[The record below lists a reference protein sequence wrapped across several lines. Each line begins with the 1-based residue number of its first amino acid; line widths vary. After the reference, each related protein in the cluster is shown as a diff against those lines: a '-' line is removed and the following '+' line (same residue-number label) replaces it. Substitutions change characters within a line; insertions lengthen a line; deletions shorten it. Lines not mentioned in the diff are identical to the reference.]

1 MFRLVDGEINM
12 FRQVDIGRWRDK
24 YVQIGRYRYV
34 DGERY
39 MFRLVD
45 GGGGGKTV
53 VPDVVTGRDRLASY
67 PPPPKLFP
75 RGGKLDRRPDKQ
87 IVFRAENFRRFEGYR
102 SFKL

>member
-1 MFRLVDGEINM
+1 
-12 FRQVDIGRWRDK
+12 
-24 YVQIGRYRYV
+24 
-34 DGERY
+34 

-75 RGGKLDRRPDKQ
+75 RGGKLDRRPDK
-87 IVFRAENFRRFEGYR
+87 
-102 SFKL
+102 